1 MIPAVSVVVKRGSLR
16 ASSHPGGCR
25 VIRHDPQCRRGQA
38 STNSESGIDTMS
50 RQRLLV
56 VDDEPSVLQLF
67 RSAFEKLGVEVV
79 TAGTARDGLKVARE
93 QKPDVGVFDLM
104 LPDWSGLELLLEV
117 QRVDPRLPVIF
128 ITAGGTSATAIDAMK
143 LGAFDYLTKP
153 LDLRQ
158 VRELVERA
166 FDVRRL
172 MSQPVALGEAIGPD
186 SGDIMVGRGP
196 AMQEVYKAIGRV
208 APKNVTVLIRGE
220 SGSGKELVARA
231 IYQHSDRSD
240 GPFLAVNCAAIPESL
255 LESELFG
262 HEKGSFTGADR
273 RRIGKFEQ
281 CNGGTLFLD
290 EIGDMPLALQSKMLR
305 ILQEQSFQRVGGND
319 TIQTNV
325 RIITATHRDLKLAA
339 DDGQFRSDLY
349 YRLNVYEIE
358 LPPLRERLDDLPLLV
373 QHFLARARL
382 ELDKSVS
389 SVTPETLDILRAWP
403 WPGNI
408 RELQSVMKQAVL
420 KSVGPV
426 LVPDFLPS
434 FIVTGVAETDGSVES
449 PSDAGMVGDSGDD
462 TEPVEDRRQR
472 LSEWDEFV
480 SREIAAGSRTIYDDA
495 VQLAE
500 KQIISRILRHTSGN
514 QVKASELLGV
524 TRTTLRNKIKQLGIT
539 IGRTVDE

>member
-1 MIPAVSVVVKRGSLR
+1 
-16 ASSHPGGCR
+16 
-25 VIRHDPQCRRGQA
+25 
-38 STNSESGIDTMS
+38 MS

-67 RSAFEKLGVEVV
+67 RSAFEKQGIEVL
-79 TAGTARDGLKVARE
+79 TAANAREGLKIARE
-93 QKPDVGVFDLM
+93 HKPDVGLFDLM
-104 LPDWSGLELLLEV
+104 LPDWSGLDLLKEV

-143 LGAFDYLTKP
+143 LGAFDYLNKP

-158 VRELVERA
+158 VRELVDRA
-166 FDVRRL
+166 FEVRRL
-172 MSQPVALGEAIGPD
+172 MNQPVVLGEAVPGAVA
-186 SGDIMVGRGP
+186 GDLMVGRGA
-196 AMQEVYKAIGRV
+196 AMQEVYKSIGRV

-231 IYQHSDRSD
+231 IYHHSERSE

-305 ILQEQSFQRVGGND
+305 VLQEQTFQRVGGNE
-319 TIQTNV
+319 TIQTDV
-325 RIITATHRDLKLAA
+325 RIITATHRDLKEASEE
-339 DDGQFRSDLY
+339 GQFRSDLY
-349 YRLNVYEIE
+349 YRLNTFEIE

-373 QHFLARARL
+373 QHFLVLARQ

-389 SVTPETLDILRAWP
+389 SIAPETLDILRAYP

-408 RELQSVMKQAVL
+408 RELQSVIKQAVL

-426 LVPDFLPS
+426 LVPDFLPPFVS
-434 FIVTGVAETDGSVES
+434 DESTKQPPDAVHEEPSSADVEAVMSSVAPDG
-449 PSDAGMVGDSGDD
+449 DAAAAV
-462 TEPVEDRRQR
+462 P
-472 LSEWDEFV
+472 SEWDEFV
-480 SREIAAGSRTIYDDA
+480 ASAIESGSRSIYDDA
-495 VQLAE
+495 VRLAE
-500 KQIISRILRHTSGN
+500 KHVISRVLRHTSGN
-514 QVKASELLGV
+514 QVKASELLGI
-524 TRTTLRNKIKQLGIT
+524 TRTTLRNKIKQHGIS
-539 IGRTVDE
+539 IDRTVGD